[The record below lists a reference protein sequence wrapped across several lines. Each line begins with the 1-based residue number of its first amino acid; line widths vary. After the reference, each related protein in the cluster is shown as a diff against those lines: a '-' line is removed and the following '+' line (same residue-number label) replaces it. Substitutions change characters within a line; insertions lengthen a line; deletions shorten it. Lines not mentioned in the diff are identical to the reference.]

1 MKEQKDGSIVSN
13 LIWKFSERILAQ
25 LISFVVSIV
34 LARILLPDE
43 YGIIS
48 IVLVF
53 ISFADVFVT
62 SGFSTALI
70 QKKDADETDFSTI
83 FYCSLLTSGA
93 IYLFLFLI
101 APYVA
106 KFYKMQML
114 CPVLRVLAIRLP
126 ISAYNSVQHAYVSR
140 NMLFRKFFFSTL
152 FGTLISGV
160 FGIVSAV
167 VGFGVWALVIQY
179 LTNTIIDSIILS
191 FTIRW
196 RPRRL
201 FSLPAAKKLMS
212 YGWKILAA
220 DFSGVFFDQLR
231 TLIIGKVYMASD
243 LAYYNRGKSFGSLII
258 DNISTAGMSVLFP
271 AMSNKSGVPK
281 ELKQTLRTTIK
292 VMSYIIFPA
301 IGGLIVVAKPLVIL
315 VLTEKWKNSILF
327 LQILSASSAIALLG
341 SISLQSIKAIG
352 RSDIVLKLEFIKKP
366 VYVVFLLIGVM
377 QSVRAVAITMLIY
390 SLYST
395 IINAQPLKKLL
406 DYSYRE
412 QLKDIGMPFVLTI
425 LMGMIASMWKL
436 MELSNI
442 TLIIL
447 EIMTGVVTYL
457 FLSCLLKVDAFEYL
471 LNYIKRNK

>member
-1 MKEQKDGSIVSN
+1 M
-13 LIWKFSERILAQ
+13 
-25 LISFVVSIV
+25 
-34 LARILLPDE
+34 
-43 YGIIS
+43 
-48 IVLVF
+48 
-53 ISFADVFVT
+53 
-62 SGFSTALI
+62 
-70 QKKDADETDFSTI
+70 
-83 FYCSLLTSGA
+83 
-93 IYLFLFLI
+93 
-101 APYVA
+101 
-106 KFYKMQML
+106 
-114 CPVLRVLAIRLP
+114 
-126 ISAYNSVQHAYVSR
+126 
-140 NMLFRKFFFSTL
+140 
-152 FGTLISGV
+152 
-160 FGIVSAV
+160 
-167 VGFGVWALVIQY
+167 
-179 LTNTIIDSIILS
+179 
-191 FTIRW
+191 
-196 RPRRL
+196 

-341 SISLQSIKAIG
+341 SISLQSIKAICGTSIG